1 MRAAKAPTRATTLPA
16 ARPEAPPVYGTGPV
30 GVAVGAVQVLVP
42 LLLLGGRPLEAVPV
56 AEVVLLRVTG
66 LVTGLVITDVMTVV
80 LVLVTGVEV
89 VMTVVEPL
97 VVEV

>member
-1 MRAAKAPTRATTLPA
+1 MSAAKAPTRATTLPA

-42 LLLLGGRPLEAVPV
+42 LLDLVMTPVPVPV
-56 AEVVLLRVTG
+56 ALLVLVK
-66 LVTGLVITDVMTVV
+66 VTGLVITDVMMVL
-80 LVLVTGVEV
+80 LVLVTGVVV
-89 VMTVVEPL
+89 VMIVVDPL